1 MTDQG
6 NARHF
11 SLSNPSGATETDLPL
26 LLRRLADAIEAKGIQ
41 PMDMLDLTV
50 SSEITENGPRWS
62 ATVYWSPDDAPD

>member
-1 MTDQG
+1 MTDQW

-62 ATVYWSPDDAPD
+62 STAYWSPDDAPD